1 MTIETKYDLG
11 QEVFT
16 MFSDK
21 IVRATINGI
30 KVIKSNNMCSWGNIL
45 QYNLQMIGGG
55 YLDREEDKLFKTKEE
70 LLASL

>member
-11 QEVFT
+11 QEIFT

-21 IVRATINGI
+21 IVKATVNGI
-30 KVIKSNNMCSWGNIL
+30 RSIKSNNMCSWGNVL
-45 QYNLQMIGGG
+45 QYNLQMTGGG
-55 YLDREEDKLFKTKEE
+55 YLDREEDKLFKTQEE

>member
-55 YLDREEDKLFKTKEE
+55 YLDREDKLFKTKEE